1 MTPFSAMDI
10 GRTGVG
16 MAHHWIDK
24 IAHNIA
30 NANTVT
36 ATDQE
41 PFRQAT
47 SLVQPN
53 QGGPFADSGS
63 GVHTAAR
70 VVDESDPDLVF
81 DPNHP
86 LADEDGYVQ
95 APVVDM
101 GKQMVDMMIAQR
113 HYQSNLR
120 TVSNAHEAYQASL
133 RLGRQ

>member
-24 IAHNIA
+24 VAHNIA

-36 ATDQE
+36 ATDEE

-47 SLVQPN
+47 SLVRPIE
-53 QGGPFADSGS
+53 GGPFAQTGS

-70 VVDESDPDLVF
+70 VEDASDPDLVY

-95 APVVDM
+95 APVVDT
-101 GKQMVDMMIAQR
+101 GTQMVDMMIAQR
-113 HYQSNLR
+113 HYQANLR
-120 TVSNAHEAYQASL
+120 TVSNAHEAYQAAL
-133 RLGRQ
+133 QLGK